1 MLQVETT
8 EAFDAWH
15 LALDKLTRARI
26 AARLVKLSAG
36 LRGDCKSVGGGVTEL
51 REDFGP
57 GWRMYYVQREGVLI
71 VMLGGGDKS
80 TQQDDITAAQA
91 LAFTLMTTDDEDQD
105 DQDR

>member
-36 LRGDCKSVGGGVTEL
+36 LWGDCKSVGGGVTEL

-57 GWRMYYVQREGVLI
+57 GCRIYVTRRGGVL
-71 VMLGGGDKS
+71 VVVLAGGSKRA
-80 TQQDDITAAQA
+80 QQRDIERAIA
-91 LAFTLMTTDDEDQD
+91 LAEQIKE
-105 DQDR
+105 

>member
-36 LRGDCKSVGGGVTEL
+36 LWGDCKSVGGGVTEL

-57 GWRMYYVQREGVLI
+57 GWRIYVTRRGEVLVVVLAGGSKRAQQR
-71 VMLGGGDKS
+71 
-80 TQQDDITAAQA
+80 DIERAIA
-91 LAFTLMTTDDEDQD
+91 LAEQIKE
-105 DQDR
+105 

>member
-36 LRGDCKSVGGGVTEL
+36 LWGDCKSVGGGVTEL

-57 GWRMYYVQREGVLI
+57 GWRIYVTRRGDVLVVVLAGGSKRAQQR
-71 VMLGGGDKS
+71 
-80 TQQDDITAAQA
+80 DIERAIA
-91 LAFTLMTTDDEDQD
+91 LAEQIKE
-105 DQDR
+105 

>member
-36 LRGDCKSVGGGVTEL
+36 LWGDCKSVGGGVTEL

-57 GWRMYYVQREGVLI
+57 GSSFHQRY
-71 VMLGGGDKS
+71 GDGKGEIRLETFS
-80 TQQDDITAAQA
+80 GDAR
-91 LAFTLMTTDDEDQD
+91 LRLF
-105 DQDR
+105 

>member
-36 LRGDCKSVGGGVTEL
+36 LWGDCKSVGGGVTEL

-57 GWRMYYVQREGVLI
+57 GWRIYVTRRGGVL
-71 VMLGGGDKS
+71 VVVLAGGSKRA
-80 TQQDDITAAQA
+80 QQRDIERAIA
-91 LAFTLMTTDDEDQD
+91 LAEQIKE
-105 DQDR
+105 